1 MINKGCEVN
10 YCFKNGFILG
20 EEHLQIL
27 SSKIK
32 ERYTEE
38 ELIYRITKN
47 NSYIFQTLDI
57 NEIFKEENSN
67 SNIINKLEII
77 IDKNDTI
84 NFSLCFEKGEN
95 TSLKIIGTDKDKIFL
110 LYNEI
115 KTYIEKEITT
125 VKIFIKKEDLI
136 DICLGI
142 ILLTLL
148 TLLVFLLIL
157 EQFTSFDKTKV
168 EDILNSSNISIKLNF
183 LIEKQSYNSLY
194 LEKNKNI
201 LTPIIVICFFS
212 FLIIILLKIFIN
224 KNTILGITDYF
235 LFGKQKNVY
244 EKKIKTRNNIIWTIG
259 IGLVVSIVAGFFVY
273 FLTK

>member
-10 YCFKNGFILG
+10 HCFKNGFILG

-32 ERYTEE
+32 ERYAEE

-77 IDKNDTI
+77 IDNNDTI
-84 NFSLCFEKGEN
+84 NFNLCFEKGEN

-125 VKIFIKKEDLI
+125 VKIFIKKEDLV

-142 ILLTLL
+142 IFLTLL
-148 TLLVFLLIL
+148 AFLLFL
-157 EQFTSFDKTKV
+157 EQFTLFDKTKV

-183 LIEKQSYNSLY
+183 LIEKQSYSSLDF
-194 LEKNKNI
+194 EKNKNI
-201 LTPIIVICFFS
+201 LFPITVILFFS

-224 KNTILGITDYF
+224 KKTILGITDYF

-259 IGLVVSIVAGFFVY
+259 IGLIVSIVAGLFVY

>member
-10 YCFKNGFILG
+10 HCFKNGFILG

-77 IDKNDTI
+77 IDNNDTI

-125 VKIFIKKEDLI
+125 VKIFIKKEDLV
-136 DICLGI
+136 DICIGI
-142 ILLTLL
+142 ILL
-148 TLLVFLLIL
+148 TLLVFLLFL

-183 LIEKQSYNSLY
+183 LIERQEYFNLY
-194 LEKNKNI
+194 YGNL
-201 LTPIIVICFFS
+201 FFS
-212 FLIIILLKIFIN
+212 FLTIILLKIFIN

-259 IGLVVSIVAGFFVY
+259 IGLVVSTVAGLFVY

>member
-67 SNIINKLEII
+67 ANIINKLEII
-77 IDKNDTI
+77 IDNNDTI

-95 TSLKIIGTDKDKIFL
+95 TSLKIIGTNKDKIFL

-125 VKIFIKKEDLI
+125 VKIFIKKENLI
-136 DICLGI
+136 DIFLGI
-142 ILLTLL
+142 SSLIA
-148 TLLVFLLIL
+148 LVFVFIL
-157 EQFTSFDKTKV
+157 EQSTPFDKTEV

-183 LIEKQSYNSLY
+183 LIEKQSYNSIY
-194 LEKNKNI
+194 FEKNKNI
-201 LTPIIVICFFS
+201 LIPIIVTLCFFL
-212 FLIIILLKIFIN
+212 LIGILLKIFIN
-224 KNTILGITDYF
+224 KNTTLGITDYF